1 MRMEVLAVGVLVLA
15 IIFVFNRW
23 TNAIEKHEEE
33 RLLSKIQ
40 EREDRKRREEEARQK
55 EEEEKRRNQEEL
67 AVKISLELKQQREA
81 SAKARADE
89 LAKIREEK
97 AREREEERLRC
108 LARDQELKRRK
119 AKIEEF
125 ISDRGA
131 RFDAIVE
138 RLSTA
143 EGELKTVREQ
153 LDKAN
158 GRYGELLKEHR
169 AILKEHR
176 ALIEGNDVTVTA
188 PEADHSPSFF
198 SALPAADEEEPSPPA
213 GTPISI
219 GSHST

>member
-125 ISDRGA
+125 G
-131 RFDAIVE
+131 FV
-138 RLSTA
+138 T
-143 EGELKTVREQ
+143 EGV
-153 LDKAN
+153 
-158 GRYGELLKEHR
+158 
-169 AILKEHR
+169 
-176 ALIEGNDVTVTA
+176 
-188 PEADHSPSFF
+188 DHLVHFQR
-198 SALPAADEEEPSPPA
+198 
-213 GTPISI
+213 
-219 GSHST
+219 